1 MKRICTFFVLLLLVA
16 IPSLS
21 SAQPKTKALGPDAI
35 VENLYKAH
43 KASAGPFN
51 QTKNRAL
58 VDRYFMKDLADMIWK
73 DAVTAKGEVGALEFD
88 PLFGS
93 QDPQISDFKILK
105 SGWTADAKFTAADK
119 ASVQVTFKNAGQK
132 ETVLFVFDQDETKTW
147 KIYDIR
153 YPDGTSLRVTLG
165 GQ

>member
-1 MKRICTFFVLLLLVA
+1 MKRTCKFFTFLLLASVTSIGLA
-16 IPSLS
+16 ETT
-21 SAQPKTKALGPDAI
+21 AKLGPDAI

-43 KASAGPFN
+43 KANMGPFH

-73 DAVTAKGEVGALEFD
+73 DAVTAKGEVGVIDFD

-93 QDPQISDFKILK
+93 QDPQISDFKINK
-105 SGWTADAKFTAADK
+105 SGWAADAKFGDEDK
-119 ASVQVTFKNAGQK
+119 ASVEVTFKNQGKKQ
-132 ETVLFVFDQDETKTW
+132 TVVFAFDQDKTKTW

-153 YPDGTSLRVTLG
+153 YPNDISLRNLLAG
-165 GQ
+165 K